1 MRKPEIISWF
11 VACALPL
18 SGCGGGNVS
27 SSSTKMGSPI
37 PLNVQPIVVDSGPPA
52 VGGTANEPFVSVT
65 LCSPSAPSNCQTIDH
80 VLVDTGSYGLR
91 IISSVL
97 SPSLALPL
105 QTDASGNAIVEC
117 TMFAD
122 GYSWGPVRA
131 VNMQIAGES
140 ASGLAMQVIGDPI
153 YSNLVPENCSSSGA
167 SENTVANFGAN
178 GVLGVGPFAQDCGR
192 ACTQNADVGVYYAC
206 SASSCQPVMLAL
218 AQQVTNPITLF
229 ATDNNGV
236 ILSLPDISSSGAASV
251 TGTMIFGVGT
261 QSNNG
266 LGSAKV
272 YTVDPASGNFTT
284 IYNGVSYP
292 DSFLDSGSNGLYF
305 NDSSIPQ
312 CSGGGWYCPSSTL
325 NLSAI
330 NFGTNGTSGVVNF
343 AVGSMIT
350 MLDSNPSFAAFSQL
364 AGTNGDP
371 ASFDWGLPFFF
382 GRNVFTVIEGMST
395 PGGTGP
401 YVAY

>member
-1 MRKPEIISWF
+1 
-11 VACALPL
+11 
-18 SGCGGGNVS
+18 
-27 SSSTKMGSPI
+27 
-37 PLNVQPIVVDSGPPA
+37 
-52 VGGTANEPFVSVT
+52 
-65 LCSPSAPSNCQTIDH
+65 
-80 VLVDTGSYGLR
+80 
-91 IISSVL
+91 
-97 SPSLALPL
+97 
-105 QTDASGNAIVEC
+105 
-117 TMFAD
+117 
-122 GYSWGPVRA
+122 
-131 VNMQIAGES
+131 
-140 ASGLAMQVIGDPI
+140 
-153 YSNLVPENCSSSGA
+153 
-167 SENTVANFGAN
+167 
-178 GVLGVGPFAQDCGR
+178 
-192 ACTQNADVGVYYAC
+192 
-206 SASSCQPVMLAL
+206 MLAL